1 MGLRSFIA
9 AAFLQACLAGSALAA
24 GPFGSVNV
32 GNWIGGA
39 FSNDQT
45 GAFSHC
51 AATTPYANGVIL
63 VVSQNVAGTWS
74 LAFASPN
81 YHFNKGENAAIDVTF
96 DG

>member
-1 MGLRSFIA
+1 MWLKSLIIA
-9 AAFLQACLAGSALAA
+9 SLLQVGIAGAANAA
-24 GPFGSVNV
+24 GPFGSVNI

-63 VVSQNVAGTWS
+63 VVSQNSAGTGHS
-74 LAFASPN
+74 LLRVPATVSTRARTPRS
-81 YHFNKGENAAIDVTF
+81 T
-96 DG
+96 